1 MIADLNPK
9 GPIVTSFATRIAG
22 APITW
27 GVDGSP
33 GWGIILPRD
42 RVFTEMA
49 SLGIRATELG
59 PDGYLP
65 TDPDELVA
73 YLGAKDMRVVGG
85 WVPMTM
91 ANQEIFDSELPY
103 LNRASRQ
110 FQRAGAEVLILG
122 PTSHLPGYDIRPDL
136 TRDEWD
142 TFFGNLQTVIRIAS
156 EYGLTAALHQHMGTV
171 IESESEVRRV
181 LDNTDVKL
189 CLDTGHTLAAGIDPV
204 SLITSSPERIAH
216 VHLKDVSAALA
227 EKIRT
232 GELPFRQACIDG
244 LFRPLG
250 QGDVDLPGVI
260 NSLEANGYTGWYT
273 IEQDCSIAEI
283 PPVGSGPIVD
293 CQISYQYL
301 MDLAAA

>member
-1 MIADLNPK
+1 MTA
-9 GPIVTSFATRIAG
+9 FANRIAG

-33 GWGIILPRD
+33 GWGLMIPRD
-42 RVFTEMA
+42 RVFSEMA
-49 SLGIRATELG
+49 SLGIKATELG

-65 TDPDELVA
+65 TEPDELLS
-73 YLGAKDMRVVGG
+73 YLGALGMQVVGG

-91 ANQEIFDSELPY
+91 AKQEIFDSELTY
-103 LNRASRQ
+103 LNRACLQ
-110 FQRAGAEVLILG
+110 FQRAGANVLILG
-122 PTSHLPGYDIRPDL
+122 PTSHFPGYDKRPDL
-136 TRDEWD
+136 SSEEWA
-142 TFFGNLQTVIRIAS
+142 TFFANLQTVMGIAAQ
-156 EYGLTAALHQHMGTV
+156 YGLTAALHQHMGTV
-171 IESESEVRRV
+171 IESASEVQRV

-204 SLITSSPERIAH
+204 TLVRSAPDRVAH
-216 VHLKDVSAALA
+216 VHLKDVSAVLA
-227 EKIRT
+227 ERIRS

-260 NSLEANGYTGWYT
+260 TSLEESGYTGWYT
-273 IEQDCSIAEI
+273 IEQDCSIAEL
-283 PPVGSGPIVD
+283 PPIGAGPILD

-301 MDLAAA
+301 MELAAA